1 MVSIEYAEAFSQVLY
16 VLERMEY
23 SLRGKIP
30 ENVVRVLKDNSLQD
44 DNIKLDDTKKLKD
57 MGLSTKACLVL
68 AIIYLNCLCTSEE
81 KLEYIKLLQEND
93 KIYQDIE
100 NNQIGHDNIFSKN
113 DEKANDNKIQNT
125 DMIIHKKQSMFVK
138 LINKIKKFFNLNRR
152 D

>member
-57 MGLSTKACLVL
+57 MGLSTKAC
-68 AIIYLNCLCTSEE
+68 
-81 KLEYIKLLQEND
+81 
-93 KIYQDIE
+93 
-100 NNQIGHDNIFSKN
+100 
-113 DEKANDNKIQNT
+113 
-125 DMIIHKKQSMFVK
+125 
-138 LINKIKKFFNLNRR
+138 
-152 D
+152 